1 MPAGSTYTPIATT
14 TLGSAAAS
22 YTFSSIPST
31 YTDLVVVIWSSTGS
45 ADNADSFRFNSDSGT
60 NYSHTYLFG
69 NGTTASSG
77 RGTSTNGMQVLG
89 GGLTNGMMS
98 VSHIMN
104 YANSTTYKTVL
115 SRYEV
120 SAGGNR
126 TVAAAVGLWR
136 NTAAITSVTIT
147 TTTANTY
154 PVGSTFTLY
163 GIASA

>member
-1 MPAGSTYTPIATT
+1 MPSTYTPIATT

-45 ADNADSFRFNSDSGT
+45 SDNEDAFRFNSDSGT
-60 NYSHTYLFG
+60 NYSSTYLFG

-77 RGTSTNGMQVLG
+77 RFTTSNAMRLLG
-89 GGLTNGMMS
+89 GGLTNGMMAIA
-98 VSHIMN
+98 HIMN
-104 YANSTTYKTVL
+104 YSNSTTYKTAI

-120 SAGGNR
+120 SAGGQR
-126 TVAAAVGLWR
+126 TVAASVGLWR

-163 GIASA
+163 GIKAA